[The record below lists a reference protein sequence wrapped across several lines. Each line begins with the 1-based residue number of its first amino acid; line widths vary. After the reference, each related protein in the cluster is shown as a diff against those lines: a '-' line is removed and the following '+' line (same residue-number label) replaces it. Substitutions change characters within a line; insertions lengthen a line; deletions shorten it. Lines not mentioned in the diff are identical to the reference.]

1 MLQEIDLLEAAS
13 GFACVC
19 VFSYDRGRAGG
30 PLRSH
35 SISAMTTKTGQ
46 SNGAARST
54 QAPQK
59 YNFRVLICQG

>member
-1 MLQEIDLLEAAS
+1 
-13 GFACVC
+13 
-19 VFSYDRGRAGG
+19 VFSYDRGRADG
-30 PLRSH
+30 PLRSQ

-46 SNGAARST
+46 SDGAARNT